1 MSALPDPLITSSP
14 DRLGGTPVFAG
25 TRVPVQALV
34 DYLKAG
40 NALEVFLDDFP
51 TVERRQAE
59 AYLQASVAGLDE
71 LRSHA
76 RPA

>member
-1 MSALPDPLITSSP
+1 MVEATRIVSRDPEVM
-14 DRLGGTPVFAG
+14 GGELVFAG

-51 TVERRQAE
+51 TVERGQAE
-59 AYLQASVAGLDE
+59 AYLQASVAALDE

-76 RPA
+76 HPA